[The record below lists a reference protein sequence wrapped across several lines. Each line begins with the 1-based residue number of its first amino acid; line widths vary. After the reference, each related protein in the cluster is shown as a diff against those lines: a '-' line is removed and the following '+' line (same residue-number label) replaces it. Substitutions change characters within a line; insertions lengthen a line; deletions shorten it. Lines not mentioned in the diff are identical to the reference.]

1 LRTAFKYYK
10 TVATQ
15 SQYVLATFPNCVN
28 SFAGYGVV
36 YTAREILASF
46 KSKEITMKQLIA
58 LIATAFAVTAFAQAP
73 APKKEEK
80 KVEAKPAVTAPAP
93 AASTPAKA
101 EVKSEAKAP
110 AKAETTKK

>member
-1 LRTAFKYYK
+1 M
-10 TVATQ
+10 TVVAQ
-15 SQYVLATFPNCVN
+15 SQHVLATLPNCVN
-28 SFAGYGVV
+28 LLQGCGVV

-58 LIATAFAVTAFAQAP
+58 LIATTFAVTAFAAEP
-73 APKKEEK
+73 AKKEEK

-101 EVKSEAKAP
+101 DAKSTP
-110 AKAETTKK
+110 AKDTKTEAAKK